1 MIIVDTA
8 LEQRE
13 REGRPIRIALVGAG
27 YMGRGIAFQML
38 RTRGMRL
45 VAIANRTLSEA
56 VRAFQEAGASAAH
69 PIDSGSAL
77 DEAIEAGRPAVTDNA
92 AALSESTQV
101 DVVVEAT
108 GEVEFGAHVAMD
120 AIRHRKHLV
129 LMNAELDAT
138 VGPLLKV
145 YADRAGIVITNAD
158 GDQPGVIMNLYRF
171 IQSIGFTPVLAGN
184 IKGLQDPYRTPATQ
198 KAFADKYH
206 QKPRMVTS
214 FADGT
219 KISMEMAVVA
229 NATGHRAGR
238 RGMYGPRC
246 EHVKDALTLFPT
258 DQLLNGGLV
267 DYILGAEPSPG
278 VFVLGYNEH
287 PIPRRY
293 MTYHKMGDGPF
304 YVFYTPYHL
313 CNFEVPITAAR
324 AALFRDATIA
334 PAGPPVCEVLTVAKR
349 ALRAGDEL
357 DGIGGFTCYGMLE
370 NRHEFQAGD
379 YLPMGLAQGCRLKRN
394 LQRDEA
400 VSYADV
406 DIPAGRLVDVLR
418 GEQDRLFGGV
428 RLPEAATAGVETHLV
443 GQATIA
449 SRD

>member
-1 MIIVDTA
+1 
-8 LEQRE
+8 
-13 REGRPIRIALVGAG
+13 
-27 YMGRGIAFQML
+27 MGRGIAFQVI

-45 VAIANRTLSEA
+45 VAVANRTRSEA
-56 VRAFQEAGASAAH
+56 VRAFQEGGIAAVE
-69 PIDSGSAL
+69 PIDSGAAL

-92 AALSESTQV
+92 AALSESAQV
-101 DVVVEAT
+101 DVVIEAT

-145 YADRAGIVITNAD
+145 YADRAGVVITNAD

-171 IQSIGFTPVLAGN
+171 VSTIGFTPVLAGN
-184 IKGLQDPYRTPATQ
+184 IKGLQDPYRTPETQ

-246 EHVKDALTLFPT
+246 EHVKDALTLFPA

-278 VFVLGYNEH
+278 VFVLAYNEH

-313 CNFEVPITAAR
+313 CNFEAPITAAR
-324 AALFRDATIA
+324 AALFGDAAIA

-349 ALRAGDEL
+349 DLRAGEEL
-357 DGIGGFTCYGMLE
+357 DGIGGFTCYGVLE
-370 NRHEFQAGD
+370 NRHEFQAGN
-379 YLPMGLAQGCRLKRN
+379 YLPMGLAEGCRLKRDV
-394 LQRDEA
+394 QRDEV

-406 DIPAGRLVDVLR
+406 EVPARRLVDSLR
-418 GEQDRLFGGV
+418 TEQDQLFAAV
-428 RLPEAATAGVETHLV
+428 RLQEAAAV
-443 GQATIA
+443 
-449 SRD
+449 S